1 MTVDFA
7 SRDDIDKSNKKTWSN
22 AAGQTAWQV
31 VQGKDTRI
39 AVTVHNNNKYKVEN
53 IALTIPAAAGLEI
66 LSATEQ
72 ASGKSKYD
80 YRDLRDDRIHYYF
93 ALKKDEA
100 KTFHLL
106 ANASYQGRYYQPA
119 ITAEAMY
126 DGNIKATQKGR
137 WLDIVKKLGS
147 NIVSNKPK
155 QEQKI
160 NVEAKAANAQ

>member
-1 MTVDFA
+1 M
-7 SRDDIDKSNKKTWSN
+7 N
-22 AAGQTAWQV
+22 G
-31 VQGKDTRI
+31 
-39 AVTVHNNNKYKVEN
+39 E
-53 IALTIPAAAGLEI
+53 LTIINNAIDSITKRVLI
-66 LSATEQ
+66 FFLIC
-72 ASGKSKYD
+72 KD
-80 YRDLRDDRIHYYF
+80 
-93 ALKKDEA
+93 KKGES

-160 NVEAKAANAQ
+160 NVDAKAANAQ